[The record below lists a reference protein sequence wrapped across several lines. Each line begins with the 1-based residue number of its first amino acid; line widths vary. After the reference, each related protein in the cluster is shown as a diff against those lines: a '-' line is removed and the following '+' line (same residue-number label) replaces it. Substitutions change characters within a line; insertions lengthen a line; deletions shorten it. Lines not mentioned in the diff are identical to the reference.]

1 MPETTGTLARSR
13 AATPAPTQTASP
25 ARFLSLAF
33 PLTWETTLVEVILV
47 MTLVPRLRALDA
59 RVMSTAS
66 SSMCQTDSRSKVE
79 V

>member
-1 MPETTGTLARSR
+1 MKSVIGSFGVLA
-13 AATPAPTQTASP
+13 ALIIALILGP
-25 ARFLSLAF
+25 F

-66 SSMCQTDSRSKVE
+66 SSMCQTDSRSKV
-79 V
+79 